1 MPPFAEQSDKT
12 ENNDIPAR
20 KRWLAVMARA
30 DLDSLE
36 VIWQNVGADLA
47 YDILRAP
54 EVGLIMA
61 RGRAGG
67 TGQAFNLGEV
77 SVTRATIRL
86 TAAGIIGH
94 GYLMGRK
101 QRQSLLIALLDAYLQ
116 LPDASADFIEE
127 LARDQQK
134 QRQQHQAESATSK
147 VDFFTLVR
155 GEDD

>member
-12 ENNDIPAR
+12 ENKATQAR

-30 DLDSLE
+30 DLDALE
-36 VIWQNVGADLA
+36 TIWQDVGTDLA

-54 EVGLIMA
+54 ETGLIMA

-86 TAAGIIGH
+86 STSQVIGH

-101 QRQSLLIALLDAYLQ
+101 QRQSLLIALLDGYLQ
-116 LPDASADFIEE
+116 LPEASADFIEKM
-127 LARDQQK
+127 AQDQQEK
-134 QRQQHQAESATSK
+134 RQQHQAESATSK